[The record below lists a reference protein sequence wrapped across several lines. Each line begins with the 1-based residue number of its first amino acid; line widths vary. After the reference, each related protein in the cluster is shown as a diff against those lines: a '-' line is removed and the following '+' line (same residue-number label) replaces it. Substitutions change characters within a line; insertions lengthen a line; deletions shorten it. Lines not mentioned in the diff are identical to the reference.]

1 MYQLQ
6 VLWSGV
12 GWPYGTKGSSSPLA
26 WAAVIG
32 CQVHVMVVP
41 PPLEP
46 GLPGVPGLPAETLH
60 VVLKRGQER
69 LPEPPP
75 GDTAEARTAGLLA
88 AIPRLAAIREMTTWV
103 RMTC

>member
-1 MYQLQ
+1 
-6 VLWSGV
+6 
-12 GWPYGTKGSSSPLA
+12 
-26 WAAVIG
+26 
-32 CQVHVMVVP
+32 MV
-41 PPLEP
+41 
-46 GLPGVPGLPAETLH
+46 H

-88 AIPRLAAIREMTTWV
+88 AIPRLAAIREMTTRV